1 MGTKNVTVSITPNGY
16 ADAALPIY
24 GQDHDVPNYK
34 FVMPYEEE
42 MSVNQFLNLLEETP
56 EKGIFIL

>member
-16 ADAALPIY
+16 ADAAVPTN
-24 GQDHDVPNYK
+24 DPDNDVVSNYK

-56 EKGIFIL
+56 EKGIFM